1 MTGGISLVLT
11 NSSLRQQLQLCSQV
25 ELEVKRD
32 WHWHW
37 LEEMGDT
44 GREREVEG
52 FVHWHERF

>member
-1 MTGGISLVLT
+1 MVLT